1 MIKKTS
7 LLFLFLILSSELFS
21 QTIKKDSPAEKPIDI
36 IEKLGSYVPLDT
48 NFINER
54 GEKISL
60 ESLFSKG
67 IPTVLTLNYFEC
79 PMLCTLILNGLS
91 DSLENLTLNP
101 GQEYQIITIDINPN
115 ETSKFVKEKKKNYI
129 EQYDLYSLEND
140 WHFLTGDVES
150 IEKIADSIGFIYY
163 YDKDRD
169 EYMHPSAISI
179 LSPTGKI
186 SRYLY
191 GIEFLER
198 DLKLGILEA
207 AEGKIGSTID
217 KIMLYCYYYDP
228 YKNTYT
234 IFATNVMRLGGI
246 FTIIFLGIMIWNYWR
261 KDDNLF
267 DGEDK
272 NT

>member
-1 MIKKTS
+1 
-7 LLFLFLILSSELFS
+7 
-21 QTIKKDSPAEKPIDI
+21 
-36 IEKLGSYVPLDT
+36 
-48 NFINER
+48 
-54 GEKISL
+54 
-60 ESLFSKG
+60 
-67 IPTVLTLNYFEC
+67 
-79 PMLCTLILNGLS
+79 
-91 DSLENLTLNP
+91 
-101 GQEYQIITIDINPN
+101 
-115 ETSKFVKEKKKNYI
+115 
-129 EQYDLYSLEND
+129 
-140 WHFLTGDVES
+140 
-150 IEKIADSIGFIYY
+150 
-163 YDKDRD
+163 
-169 EYMHPSAISI
+169 MHPSAISI

-234 IFATNVMRLGGI
+234 IFATNFMRLGGI

-267 DGEDK
+267 DGEGK

>member
-1 MIKKTS
+1 MIKKTK
-7 LLFLFLILSSELFS
+7 LLFLFLIITNVLFS
-21 QTIKKDSPAEKPIDI
+21 QTIKKNSPAEKPIDI
-36 IEKLGSYVPLDT
+36 IENLGGYIPLDT
-48 NFINER
+48 TFIDEN

-67 IPTVLTLNYFEC
+67 VPTILTLNYFEC

-91 DSLENLTLNP
+91 DTLENFTLNP
-101 GQEYQIITIDINPN
+101 GQQYQIITIDINPN

-129 EQYDLYSLEND
+129 EKYDLQILEND
-140 WHFLTGDVES
+140 WHFLTGSNENIKRV
-150 IEKIADSIGFIYY
+150 ADSMGFIYY
-163 YDKDRD
+163 YDQDRD

-179 LSPTGKI
+179 LSPSGKI

-191 GIEFLER
+191 GIEFLEK
-198 DLKLGILEA
+198 DLKLAILEA
-207 AEGKIGSTID
+207 ADGKIGSTLD

-234 IFATNVMRLGGI
+234 IFATNIMRLGGI
-246 FTIIFLGIMIWNYWR
+246 FTIIFLSIMILNYWR

-267 DGEDK
+267 DGEGE

>member
-21 QTIKKDSPAEKPIDI
+21 QTIKKDSPAEQPIDI

-54 GEKISL
+54 GEKVSL

-129 EQYDLYSLEND
+129 EQYDLHALEND
-140 WHFLTGDVES
+140 WHFLTGDIES

-163 YDKDRD
+163 YDEDRD

-267 DGEDK
+267 DGEGK